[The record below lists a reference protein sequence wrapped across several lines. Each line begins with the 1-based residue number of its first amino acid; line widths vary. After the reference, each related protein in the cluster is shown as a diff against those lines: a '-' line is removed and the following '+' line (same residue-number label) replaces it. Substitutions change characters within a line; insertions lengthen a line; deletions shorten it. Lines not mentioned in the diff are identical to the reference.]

1 MDSSL
6 VKKYILSTFTIFLI
20 TLCLEVF
27 VFNYSS
33 WRSMGSE
40 QITVATDESTDDEYL
55 FISEPYE
62 LNDDLKNVYVDLEV
76 ENNDLAYVSVM
87 LTDEGDKYPYSTAEY
102 VVCDKVPRSGYS
114 NVYPFG
120 KAKTVQVKVRTLEGC
135 PASIHKIVLNARKPI
150 DFKGV
155 RALMVFLTLLF
166 GYLIFTQSFIHSIPF
181 DVKKKWQYPVT
192 ILVMILIII
201 LGKKISTADKL
212 LLNTPWPHHL
222 QYQELAR
229 SLEKGTVVL
238 TEREVHPG
246 LLSSENP
253 YDTISLQMEGVT
265 YSMDYAFYKGNYY
278 AYFGIVPEVLLF
290 YPYHML
296 TGGNL
301 PNQFACFAM
310 YVLLVI
316 GVFILVAELIR
327 WLSKEVPYIFY
338 LLLCASLCLCAN
350 TVYLVIRPDVYNI
363 PIISGTAFSFLGL
376 GLWLL
381 SLNTDKTVVRRL
393 ALFAGSLSMA
403 LVVGCRPQ
411 MAIWSLAAV
420 ILFMWKRDG
429 KERELFSKKTLMETI
444 CFVVPYALVAV
455 LVCWY
460 NFARFG
466 NIFDFGAAYSL
477 TSNDM
482 THRGFNFDRLLRSL
496 FCFLL
501 QPPVVGTDYPFLDI
515 AKIEGSHMGKFL
527 YEYTYGGMLVSNAFV
542 FSLWILLFKGFGKT
556 SKKLREMIFLF
567 VVSGLI
573 IAGFDANA
581 AGVIYRYT
589 CDFAPAVMLA
599 ALSCWITYLDQSDS
613 NTSYRLIS
621 RIAYVCMILAFA
633 YSLLTALAPGIS
645 VCIKNDSPVLFY
657 GIADYFN
664 F

>member
-6 VKKYILSTFTIFLI
+6 AKKCILSTFMIFLI

-33 WRSMGSE
+33 WRSMGAK
-40 QITVATDESTDDEYL
+40 QIDVATDTVTDDEYL
-55 FISEPYE
+55 YISDPYE
-62 LNDDLKNVYVDLEV
+62 LGDELKNIYVDLEV
-76 ENNDLAYVSVM
+76 ENSDLAYVSVI
-87 LTDEGDKYPYSTAEY
+87 LTDEGDKYPYSTAEF
-102 VVCDKVPRSGYS
+102 VVCDKVAGSGYR
-114 NVYPFG
+114 NIYPFG
-120 KAKTVQVKVRTLEGC
+120 KAGTVQVKVRTLEGC
-135 PASIHKIVLNARKPI
+135 PARINKIALNAVKPI
-150 DFKGV
+150 DFKGI
-155 RALMVFLTLLF
+155 RAFIVFFVLLL
-166 GYLIFTQSFIHSIPF
+166 GYLIFTGSFIHSISF
-181 DVKKKWQYPVT
+181 DTKKKWQYVVT

-201 LGKKISTADKL
+201 LGKKLSTADKL

-246 LLSSENP
+246 LLSAENP
-253 YDTISLQMEGVT
+253 YDTIALQVEGVT

-301 PNQFACFAM
+301 PNYMAEFAM
-310 YVLLVI
+310 YLLLVI
-316 GVFILVAELIR
+316 GVFITVAGMIR
-327 WLSKEVPYIFY
+327 LFSKEVPYIFY
-338 LLLCASLCLCAN
+338 LLLSASLCLCAN

-363 PIISGTAFSFLGL
+363 PIISASAFTFLGL
-376 GLWLL
+376 GLWLEAV
-381 SLNTDKTVVRRL
+381 NTDKSMIRRL
-393 ALFAGSLSMA
+393 VLFFGSLSMA

-411 MAIWSLAAV
+411 MAILSLAA
-420 ILFMWKRDG
+420 IFLFIWKRG
-429 KERELFSKKTLMETI
+429 GSERKLFSKKTIPETI
-444 CFVVPYALVAV
+444 CFLIPYGAVAV

-460 NFARFG
+460 NYARFG
-466 NIFDFGAAYSL
+466 NIFDFGASYSL

-482 THRGFNFDRLLRSL
+482 THRGFNFDRLFRSL

-501 QPPVVGTDYPFLDI
+501 QPPVLGTDYPFMDI
-515 AKIEGSHMGKFL
+515 AKIEGLHMGKFL

-542 FSLWILLFKGFGKT
+542 FSLWILLIKGLDKI
-556 SKKLREMIFLF
+556 KKQVKAFVLLF

-573 IAGFDANA
+573 VAGFDANA

-589 CDFAPAVMLA
+589 CDFAPAIMLA
-599 ALSCWITYLDQSDS
+599 ATLCWIVYLDRSDE
-613 NTSYRLIS
+613 NPGYMVIS
-621 RIAYVCMILAFA
+621 RLAYVCMAAAFA
-633 YSLLTALAPGIS
+633 YSFLTAIAPGIS
-645 VCIKNDSPVLFY
+645 VCLENDSPVLFY

>member
-33 WRSMGSE
+33 WRSAGLE
-40 QITVATDESTDDEYL
+40 QIDVAEGAETDDEYL
-55 FISEPYE
+55 FISEPFE

-76 ENNDLAYVSVM
+76 ENSDLAYVSVI

-102 VVCDKVPRSGYS
+102 TVCDQVPRSGYS
-114 NVYPFG
+114 NIYPFG
-120 KAKTVQVKVRTLEGC
+120 KAGTVQVKVRTLEGC
-135 PASIHKIVLNARKPI
+135 PARINKITLNARKPI

-155 RALMVFLTLLF
+155 RGFIVFVTLLL
-166 GYLIFTQSFIHSIPF
+166 GYLIFSQSFIHSIFF

-201 LGKKISTADKL
+201 LGQKLSTADKL

-229 SLEKGTVVL
+229 SLEKGTVVM

-246 LLSSENP
+246 LLAAENP
-253 YDTISLQMEGVT
+253 YDTISLQVEGVT

-301 PNQFACFAM
+301 SNYLAEFLM
-310 YVLLVI
+310 YILLVV
-316 GVFILVAELIR
+316 GVFITIAGMIR
-327 WLSKEVPYIFY
+327 LFASKVPYIFY
-338 LLLCASLCLCAN
+338 LLLSTSICLCAN

-363 PIISGTAFSFLGL
+363 PIISATAFTFLGV
-376 GLWLL
+376 GLWLEAV
-381 SLNTDKTVVRRL
+381 NTHKTYVRRL

-411 MAIWSLAAV
+411 MAILSLAA
-420 ILFMWKRDG
+420 IFLFLWKRDEEG
-429 KERELFSKKTLMETI
+429 RKLFSKKTVIETI
-444 CFVVPYALVAV
+444 CFMIPYAAVAV

-460 NFARFG
+460 NYARFG

-482 THRGFNFDRLLRSL
+482 THRGFNFDRLFRSL

-501 QPPVVGTDYPFLDI
+501 QPPVLGTDYPFMDI
-515 AKIEGSHMGKFL
+515 ARIEGSHMGKFL
-527 YEYTYGGMLVSNAFV
+527 YEYTYGGILVSNAFV
-542 FSLWILLFKGFGKT
+542 FSLWILLFKGWDK
-556 SKKLREMIFLF
+556 SKKYARIFILLF
-567 VVSGLI
+567 AASGLI
-573 IAGFDANA
+573 VAGFDANA

-589 CDFAPAVMLA
+589 CDFAPAIMLA
-599 ALSCWITYLDQSDS
+599 AALCWVVYLDKPFESS
-613 NTSYRLIS
+613 GYRVIS
-621 RIAYVCMILAFA
+621 RLAYVCIILAFG

-645 VCIKNDSPVLFY
+645 VCIQNDSPVLFY
-657 GIADYFN
+657 GIGDYFN